1 MRVAAGG
8 RPAALWTLPS
18 PPPRPRK
25 MGRPPAPCAPRD
37 ARNHLRNFLPR
48 AYRRRRARRW
58 MSDALVDGADRNGI
72 ALRFAVGDRVRCR
85 IFDNGGGTVVGR
97 CRSFNWMPGTVV
109 GRRAPPRW
117 STPPPSLYTPYVVK
131 LDAQKCIAARLIYPP
146 TDTDS
151 DIQTS
156 SEPPPPTP
164 RRVPRPPT
172 SRVSGASRDADSA
185 AGEPRTPQTAA
196 APRAFIGPSPHGIE
210 GHAVEGHAEVA
221 ARCMKEREEFA
232 ARCLQRMEVQR
243 RSMAAKAEAKAAAR
257 AERVAARVEEVPPMP
272 PKLRA
277 KPQERRSASA
287 TAPAHASTTT
297 SPPGSTSAT
306 RATSSWRSAGGR
318 KRGRVTRGATV
329 LRDG

>member
-1 MRVAAGG
+1 
-8 RPAALWTLPS
+8 
-18 PPPRPRK
+18 
-25 MGRPPAPCAPRD
+25 
-37 ARNHLRNFLPR
+37 
-48 AYRRRRARRW
+48 

-117 STPPPSLYTPYVVK
+117 STPPSSLYAPYVVK
-131 LDAQKCIAARLIYPP
+131 LDAQKYIAARLIYPP
-146 TDTDS
+146 TDTDG

-164 RRVPRPPT
+164 RRVPRSPT
-172 SRVSGASRDADSA
+172 SRAAGAFRDADSA
-185 AGEPRTPQTAA
+185 AGEPRTPQSAA
-196 APRAFIGPSPHGIE
+196 APRAFIGPSPHGVE

-257 AERVAARVEEVPPMP
+257 AEKVAARVEEVPPMP

-277 KPQERRSASA
+277 KPQERSVGKRYRSRSCFDDDLAA
-287 TAPAHASTTT
+287 WFDERDARNELMAKRR
-297 SPPGSTSAT
+297 
-306 RATSSWRSAGGR
+306 RAKERVRDAG
-318 KRGRVTRGATV
+318 
-329 LRDG
+329 RDRPERRLNI

>member
-1 MRVAAGG
+1 
-8 RPAALWTLPS
+8 
-18 PPPRPRK
+18 
-25 MGRPPAPCAPRD
+25 
-37 ARNHLRNFLPR
+37 
-48 AYRRRRARRW
+48 

-117 STPPPSLYTPYVVK
+117 STPPSSLYTPYVVK
-131 LDAQKCIAARLIYPP
+131 LDAQKYIAARLIYPP
-146 TDTDS
+146 TDTDG

-172 SRVSGASRDADSA
+172 SRVAGDSA
-185 AGEPRTPQTAA
+185 AGEPRTPQSAA
-196 APRAFIGPSPHGIE
+196 APRAFIGPSPHGVE

-257 AERVAARVEEVPPMP
+257 AEKVAARVEEVPPMP

-277 KPQERRSASA
+277 KPQERSVGKRYRSRSCFDDDLAA
-287 TAPAHASTTT
+287 WFDERDARNELMAKRR
-297 SPPGSTSAT
+297 
-306 RATSSWRSAGGR
+306 RAKERARDAG
-318 KRGRVTRGATV
+318 
-329 LRDG
+329 RDRPERRLNI